1 MVGDGRHDV
10 IDTGTPR
17 RRLSRVVVVVLGV
30 VLGVSVIALLA
41 DGGSPAPPPPSP
53 PPPPATV
60 APKPTVSRI
69 DARPNVL
76 YPKTRT
82 AGESTRA
89 MDVTFPDGS
98 RARLTYPADLR
109 LDTLGVRPFAG
120 VMDTTPSLYAMYAP
134 RSGEVELAASGR
146 KLRKL
151 TDNTDLW
158 QRGGDYVT
166 AFTFGRWLMAIDDP
180 YGRDVTFEARMAL
193 AENIDGE
200 VDEDG
205 FLTLSAV
212 NPIRLIGPGEVY
224 AGNPMGPQLWFGH
237 SVGPMVVVAPTP
249 SCTEDYPVP
258 AVVAERGEYAMA
270 CKGDFL
276 VAAAGP
282 GDFAE
287 RVTRRVEVRALD

>member
-1 MVGDGRHDV
+1 VVGDGRHDV
-10 IDTGTPR
+10 IDTGPPR

-30 VLGVSVIALLA
+30 VLGVSVVALLA
-41 DGGSPAPPPPSP
+41 EGGSPAPPPPSP
-53 PPPPATV
+53 PPPSATV
-60 APKPTVSRI
+60 APGPTFSRI

-76 YPKTRT
+76 HPKTRKV
-82 AGESTRA
+82 GEATRA

-109 LDTLGVRPFAG
+109 LEELGVRPFTG

-134 RSGEVELAASGR
+134 RSGEAELAVGGKR
-146 KLRKL
+146 LRRL
-151 TDNTDLW
+151 ADGVDLW
-158 QRGGDYVT
+158 QRGDDYVT

-180 YGRDVTFEARMAL
+180 YGHDIVFEARMAL

-205 FLTLSAV
+205 FLILSAAK
-212 NPIRLIGPGEVY
+212 PLRLIGPGEVY
-224 AGNPMGPQLWFGH
+224 AGKPLGPQLWFGH
-237 SVGPMVVVAPTP
+237 AAGPLVVVAPTP
-249 SCTEDYPVP
+249 SCDETFPVP
-258 AVVAERGEYAMA
+258 AIVAENQKHATA

-282 GDFAE
+282 GGFAE
-287 RVTRRVEVRALD
+287 RATRRIEVRGLD